1 MNDIVCH
8 GWKTIIRAGS
18 ISIVLRAVTLLS
30 KFLLVFFLAKYFHPQ
45 EVGVFGIFVATISLT
60 LYVLGV
66 DFYTFNTREI
76 LSKEKCEQAC
86 LIRDQFVFHSLV
98 YILVLPLLIF
108 VFVYDFL
115 EWKYIGWFYV
125 LLIMEHLSQELY
137 RILIVLSR
145 PVRANFVLFLR
156 SGAWVY
162 LVTTA
167 FYADQ
172 QSRDLS
178 VVWFGWAIGV
188 GLSLVAAA
196 YWLRDLSWHVARKT
210 TINWKWIKRGLL
222 VSLPFLAS
230 SLALRAIFTIDRY
243 ILKGYWGNET
253 VGAYIFYA
261 NIGNA
266 LSAFVDAGIVAA
278 LYPKIIRAYQQ
289 NNIEKYHQLMRDLA
303 YGIVIT
309 STLISAIF
317 AISIDSILD
326 YIDHRI
332 YVEHKDSFWV
342 ILLAM
347 VTMSLG
353 MIPHFGLY
361 VKHRDKMIILSTIS
375 GLAVSVLVSLLLIPE
390 YGPLGAALGVLCAM
404 LVIGLFK
411 GIGLYIDK

>member
-1 MNDIVCH
+1 M
-8 GWKTIIRAGS
+8 
-18 ISIVLRAVTLLS
+18 LRAVTLLS

-45 EVGVFGIFVATISLT
+45 EVGAYGIFVATISLA

-76 LSKEKCEQAC
+76 LNKEKDERAC
-86 LIRDQFVFHSLV
+86 LVRDQFVFHCLV
-98 YILVLPLLIF
+98 YTFILPLLIF

-115 EWKYIGWFYV
+115 EWKYIVWFYV
-125 LLIMEHLSQELY
+125 LLVTEHLSQESY

-162 LVTTA
+162 LVIA
-167 FYADQ
+167 VFYADQ

-196 YWLRDLSWHVARKT
+196 YWLRDLNWNVSRKT
-210 TINWKWIKRGLL
+210 AINWEWIKRGLL
-222 VSLPFLAS
+222 ISLPFLAS

-243 ILKGYWGNET
+243 ILKSYWGNET

-266 LSAFVDAGIVAA
+266 LSAFVDAGIIAA
-278 LYPKIIRAYQQ
+278 LYPKIIHAYQR
-289 NNIEKYHQLMRDLA
+289 NNMEKYHRLMKDLT

-309 STLISAIF
+309 SIVISAIF
-317 AISIDSILD
+317 AISIGSILD
-326 YIDHRI
+326 YIGHGI
-332 YVEHKDSFWV
+332 YIAHIDSFWI

-347 VTMSLG
+347 VAMSLG
-353 MIPHFGLY
+353 MIPHLGLY
-361 VKHRDKMIILSTIS
+361 VKRRDKLIIFSTVS
-375 GLAVSVLVSLLLIPE
+375 GLAASVLVSLLLIPE
-390 YGPLGAALGVLCAM
+390 HGPLGAALGVLCAM